1 MCIVHST
8 LQDATTPYI
17 KRCESFTFTIK
28 FKIIMKK
35 YLIFLSTFVSLNT
48 FSQMQSGDY
57 TFTNNENEFNF
68 TISDGGWVISFIQ
81 INGTKEILKDGY
93 WRKVNMNGVDE
104 DYDGPDGWYEFQTDQ
119 CNYDFNMPINNK
131 LTLNSFDC
139 KYSSKNKTIVLSRK
153 K

>member
-1 MCIVHST
+1 
-8 LQDATTPYI
+8 
-17 KRCESFTFTIK
+17 
-28 FKIIMKK
+28 MKK
-35 YLIFLSTFVSLNT
+35 YLIFLLTFVSLNT

-81 INGTKEILKDGY
+81 INGSKEILKDGY